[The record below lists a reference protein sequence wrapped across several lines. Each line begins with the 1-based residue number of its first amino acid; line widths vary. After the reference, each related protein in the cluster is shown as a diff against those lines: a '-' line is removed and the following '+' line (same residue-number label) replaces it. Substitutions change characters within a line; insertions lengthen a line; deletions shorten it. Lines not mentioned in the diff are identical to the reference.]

1 MRPIR
6 NLAHVSLVD
15 QTIDRDGF
23 SLKFAERSFSMLNV
37 RSVDDEDLTG
47 RAVIRNAALRLFADQ
62 GPDAVSVRQIAEEA
76 GVSPALVLH
85 HYGSKAGLR
94 EEVDRYAAAQLD
106 ALMEDV
112 DEIGEVLTTGSNASI
127 AELLAQALPADSPLP
142 TYLRR
147 LLLSGDPAGRALF
160 RRWYE
165 VSRHLLGQLVDAG
178 FASPTADLEVRAAFM
193 LSADLILLLLR
204 DPLTEVL
211 GFDPMSGD
219 GLARWAAEVTR
230 IYREGALVVPTAE
243 TGEQNED

>member
-1 MRPIR
+1 
-6 NLAHVSLVD
+6 
-15 QTIDRDGF
+15 
-23 SLKFAERSFSMLNV
+23 MLNV

-47 RAVIRNAALRLFADQ
+47 RAVIRNAALRLFAER
-62 GPDAVSVRQIAEEA
+62 GPDAVSVRQIAEAA

-127 AELLAQALPADSPLP
+127 AEMFSQALPADSPLP

-147 LLLSGDPAGRALF
+147 LLLTGDPAGQALF

-165 VSRHLLGQLVDAG
+165 VSRLLLGQLVDAG
-178 FASPTADLEVRAAFM
+178 FASPTADPEVRTAFM

-204 DPLTEVL
+204 EPLTDVL

-230 IYREGALVVPTAE
+230 IYREGVLVVPAAE
-243 TGEQNED
+243 TGEQDED